1 MTYLPRILR
10 GLGGCTVLLW
20 GLGAGLPALAEEAPP
35 SVHADGSPKFNYVL
49 GAIVGNSPDY
59 AGSSERSTHLRPAWA
74 LEYGRF
80 RLSTSRGSTLMGH
93 GLEQRESGATA
104 ILTESDRFS
113 LSASLRLDSGRKGSD
128 SPLLAGLPEVRST
141 VRARLSA
148 GYAIT
153 PRWSVGAGLSQD
165 ILGRSGGAQLNT
177 SVSYTLPVTQ
187 QTRVVF
193 GAGASFGDRTYMH
206 SRFGVPAVAGGAGVA
221 RLPAYELGGGL
232 YSVDLGV
239 DVMTALNRHWV
250 LWGGVGVS
258 QVQSDARRSPL
269 TVRPTGYSASLGLA
283 YRCCR

>member
-1 MTYLPRILR
+1 MTYLPRIIR
-10 GLGGCTVLLW
+10 GLWGCTALM
-20 GLGAGLPALAEEAPP
+20 GLGACMPATAEEAPS
-35 SVHADGSPKFNYVL
+35 SVNADGSSRLNYVL

-59 AGSSERSTHLRPAWA
+59 AGSSERSTRLRPAWA

-104 ILTESDRFS
+104 VLAESDRFS
-113 LSASLRLDSGRKGSD
+113 LSASLRFDGGRKGSD

-141 VRARLSA
+141 VRTRVSA

-165 ILGRSGGAQLNT
+165 ILGREGGAQLNT

-193 GAGASFGDRTYMH
+193 GAGASFGDRTYLR
-206 SRFGVPAVAGGAGVA
+206 SRFGVPAVAGGAGAA
-221 RLPAYELGGGL
+221 RLPAYEPGGGL
-232 YSVDLGV
+232 YSVDMGV

-250 LWGGVGVS
+250 MWGGVGVS
-258 QVQSDARRSPL
+258 QLQSDARRSPL
-269 TVRPTGYSASLGLA
+269 AVRPTGYGVSVGLA